1 MLRIE
6 QIRAADSH
14 RGEGRFSN
22 TPLHFP
28 TSLNRRISTGDRVHL
43 KLELLQRTGSF
54 KVRGATA
61 KILALGDKECSRG
74 IVAASA
80 GNHAQAVALAATA
93 RGTRSWIV
101 MPVYAPLTKRDA
113 TKSYGAE
120 VILHGS
126 TYDEAYAHAL
136 KIQEE
141 HGGVFVHAFDD
152 EQVMAGQGTIGIEVL
167 DQLPDLKAVVCPVG
181 GGGLISGVAV
191 AIKSLKPEV
200 KVIGVQAEGAANA
213 VQSFL
218 EGRRTEAG
226 AVNTIADGIK
236 VQQVGERCFD
246 VIQKYVDER
255 ITVSDV
261 EIARAMLL
269 LDEHAHLSAEP
280 AGAVPV
286 AAFLSGKLPA
296 FGGPA
301 MAVISGGNIDTFEK
315 TRYIRRALAEE
326 ERHLRINVRLVDR
339 RGSKPRQMSQ
349 LYHVLAQHEI
359 NILHSSYRRDIP
371 DLPLGIVEVG
381 LLLET
386 LGADHARLLKD
397 ALRQSGFELA

>member
-1 MLRIE
+1 
-6 QIRAADSH
+6 
-14 RGEGRFSN
+14 
-22 TPLHFP
+22 
-28 TSLNRRISTGDRVHL
+28 
-43 KLELLQRTGSF
+43 
-54 KVRGATA
+54 
-61 KILALGDKECSRG
+61 
-74 IVAASA
+74 
-80 GNHAQAVALAATA
+80 
-93 RGTRSWIV
+93 
-101 MPVYAPLTKRDA
+101 
-113 TKSYGAE
+113 
-120 VILHGS
+120 
-126 TYDEAYAHAL
+126 
-136 KIQEE
+136 
-141 HGGVFVHAFDD
+141 
-152 EQVMAGQGTIGIEVL
+152 
-167 DQLPDLKAVVCPVG
+167 
-181 GGGLISGVAV
+181 V

-246 VIQKYVDER
+246 VIQKYVDEM

-339 RGSKPRQMSQ
+339 RGSKPRQMSH
-349 LYHVLAQHEI
+349 LSRRRHRSAEKTDSHGPSLRCRGTDALSLVPALLRACGYAMTPVPTWGCPARPA
-359 NILHSSYRRDIP
+359 STCGGGRRD
-371 DLPLGIVEVG
+371 
-381 LLLET
+381 
-386 LGADHARLLKD
+386 R
-397 ALRQSGFELA
+397 R